1 MKNVEIFDEIR
12 LWNASKYA
20 NSQIVQQICCISP
33 RTMLLE
39 IRSARSEVWRQIYFE
54 KPPKFWCFSMYST
67 TVGVPIVNSQ
77 CCIRS
82 GASFSTNFL
91 PKHSSKNIQTNRL
104 TRWVRESIWFLQHHK
119 VYDQEVWN
127 LNRQVFSSHHSQM
140 GVFLYF
146 FFASVKQNCAHVP
159 RWAWYG
165 QPFL

>member
-1 MKNVEIFDEIR
+1 MLLKRWKNVEIFDEIG

-20 NSQIVQQICCISP
+20 NSQSARQICCISP

-91 PKHSSKNIQTNRL
+91 PKHSSKKIRQIDWRDELENRSDSFNIIKFMIKR
-104 TRWVRESIWFLQHHK
+104 
-119 VYDQEVWN
+119 
-127 LNRQVFSSHHSQM
+127 
-140 GVFLYF
+140 
-146 FFASVKQNCAHVP
+146 
-159 RWAWYG
+159 YG
-165 QPFL
+165 I